1 MSAETIETV
10 YAGKFLQ
17 FKKKG
22 KWEFVE
28 RDHCTGVVAVLAIT
42 EACEMVLVEQFR
54 PAIGK
59 RIIEL
64 PAGLAGDIEGENDET
79 LEASAKRELLEETG
93 YSADSMEY
101 LTEGPSSAGLTTE
114 IITFFRARGL
124 HRVNSSGGDGSE
136 DIVVHIVPMDHLT
149 PWLQEKVKQGCS
161 IDYKLYAALCFEKR

>member
-1 MSAETIETV
+1 MSDETIETV

-42 EACEMVLVEQFR
+42 ETRELVLVEQFR

-64 PAGLAGDIEGENDET
+64 PAGLAGDIEGEGDET

-93 YSADSMEY
+93 YSAESMEY
-101 LTEGPSSAGLTTE
+101 LTQGPSSAGLTTE
-114 IITFFRARGL
+114 IITFFRALGL
-124 HRVNSSGGDGSE
+124 HRVNGGGGTGGE
-136 DIVVHIVPMDHLT
+136 DIAVHVVPMDRLT
-149 PWLQEKVKQGCS
+149 PWLQERLKQGCL